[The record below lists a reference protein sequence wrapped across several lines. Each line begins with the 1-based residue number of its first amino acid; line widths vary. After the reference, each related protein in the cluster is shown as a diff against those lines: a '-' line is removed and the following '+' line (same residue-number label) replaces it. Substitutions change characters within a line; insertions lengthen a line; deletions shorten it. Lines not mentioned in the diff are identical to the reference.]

1 MIMLREL
8 ISNEK
13 EFNEEEYFGKYF
25 ASFKTTY
32 IFKEFSDLLEK
43 IFSSIPKRDNIHL
56 TIVSTE
62 SGRLIGLSSF
72 EEKKILKFLDEYSI
86 DNGEDLTLKIE
97 ISKNIVDSK
106 LSIYSFESFQLK
118 ICSLP
123 LLDVMKSISDYLHI
137 IEDTLIL
144 EVMHDNFYSFS
155 TKHILFMKYG
165 TDSLSGCVDGRKEK
179 LSKVGL
185 LNHFFNISSYT
196 LLPEDFRIEKSVRK
210 TKLIQLFE
218 KISTLLSIIYISYEA
233 RINNNSVS
241 IKITDDRIQEF
252 VFDIEQIEYYPA
264 VNDLY
269 KWIVA
274 DDNYLDKV
282 SVTRNILSIN
292 LSDKFIVDTDIIDI
306 IQKTYNVAIKEKIEK
321 FFEVKKE
328 TAEFIA
334 NILHELS
341 QIKILIVE
349 KLIYNI
355 GAVGIFLSTTLI
367 PTILETKDLNSIFTS
382 DVRIIIKVSMFG
394 SILYCLLTNIKNY
407 FLYENYKRTLDK
419 LKKNF
424 EEYYSINE
432 LNQIFGVKDLNE
444 IKVDILKISIPVSL
458 LWIVMSIIGIIKFW

>member
-1 MIMLREL
+1 MIMIRDI
-8 ISNEK
+8 ISIEK
-13 EFNEEEYFGKYF
+13 EFSEEEYFGKYS
-25 ASFKTTY
+25 ASFKSSY
-32 IFKEFSDLLEK
+32 IENEFNELLRK
-43 IFSSIPKRDNIHL
+43 VFSSISSRDKIHV
-56 TIVSTE
+56 IVKPNE
-62 SGRLIGLSSF
+62 SDEFIRLPSF
-72 EEKKILKFLDEYSI
+72 DKQKILKFIEDCSIESEEVLDI
-86 DNGEDLTLKIE
+86 RIE
-97 ISKNIVDSK
+97 ISKYFVDGK
-106 LSIYSFESFQLK
+106 LSIYSFDSFQSK

-123 LLDVMKSISDYLHI
+123 LLDVMQSISDYLQV
-137 IEDTLIL
+137 IENTLIF

-165 TDSLSGCVDGRKEK
+165 MDSLSGCVVGRKEK

-196 LLPEDFRIEKSVRK
+196 LLPEDFRIEKSVKK

-274 DDNYLDKV
+274 DDNYLDKI

-292 LSDKFIVDTDIIDI
+292 LNDKFIVDTDIIDI

-334 NILHELS
+334 NTLHELS

-458 LWIVMSIIGIIKFW
+458 ILMLV

>member
-8 ISNEK
+8 LSNEK
-13 EFNEEEYFGKYF
+13 EFNEEEYFDKYS

-32 IFKEFSDLLEK
+32 ISKEFSNLVEK
-43 IFSSIPKRDNIHL
+43 IFSSISKRDNIHV

-62 SGRLIGLSSF
+62 SDRLIGLSSF

-86 DNGEDLTLKIE
+86 DNGEALTLKIE

-123 LLDVMKSISDYLHI
+123 LLDVMQSISDYFHI
-137 IEDTLIL
+137 IEDTLIF

-155 TKHILFMKYG
+155 TKHILFMEHG
-165 TDSLSGCVDGRKEK
+165 TDSPPECVANRKEK
-179 LSKVGL
+179 LSKVNL
-185 LNHFFNISSYT
+185 FSHFFNISSYT
-196 LLPEDFRIEKSVRK
+196 LLPEDFRIEKSVKK

-218 KISTLLSIIYISYEA
+218 KISTLLSIIYISYET

-252 VFDIEQIEYYPA
+252 VFDIEHIEYYPA

-292 LSDKFIVDTDIIDI
+292 LNDKFIVDTDIIDI

-334 NILHELS
+334 NTLHELS

-382 DVRIIIKVSMFG
+382 DVRIIIKISMFC

-432 LNQIFGVKDLNE
+432 
-444 IKVDILKISIPVSL
+444 
-458 LWIVMSIIGIIKFW
+458 